1 MELNIAND
9 SINSYAQN
17 GEAIL
22 NKNAIN
28 TNVLVNNG
36 ETVVLGGVFEQ
47 TTSNAVTKVPFL
59 GDLPYVGHLFKKT
72 AKSEAKNELLIFVTP
87 RIVNDTIVGN
97 H

>member
-1 MELNIAND
+1 
-9 SINSYAQN
+9 
-17 GEAIL
+17 
-22 NKNAIN
+22 
-28 TNVLVNNG
+28 
-36 ETVVLGGVFEQ
+36 Q

-59 GDLPYVGHLFKKT
+59 GDLPYVGRLFKKT